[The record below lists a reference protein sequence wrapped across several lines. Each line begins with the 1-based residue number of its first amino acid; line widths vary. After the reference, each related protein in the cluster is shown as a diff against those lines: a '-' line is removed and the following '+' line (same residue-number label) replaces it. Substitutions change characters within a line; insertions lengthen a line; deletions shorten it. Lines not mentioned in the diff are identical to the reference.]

1 LSVSAALAIAGGF
14 LHGCM
19 RVPVFVDGDLAVDPV
34 DQDFLSALWDTGRS
48 TMPSLLRGLIL
59 AGTVVM
65 APHAHAAEADAGA
78 DAAPDPIVVTARK
91 RSEAVSDI
99 PFSLG
104 VLAGD
109 RLENGRSGAEDL
121 LFLAARSPSLYAEA
135 SSGRIFPRFYIR
147 GLGNT
152 DFDLNANG
160 PVSVVLDEVPL
171 ENPILRGFPLF
182 DVERVEVLRG
192 PQGTVF
198 GRNTPAGVVKFETVK
213 AGATDRSFAR
223 ASIARFDT
231 VDVEVGIGG
240 AIGSGFS
247 VRVAGLYQ
255 QRDDFVGNSF
265 AGGGE
270 RGFEQFRDFAG
281 RAQLGFDNGGRFKAN
296 LAIFGRDLT
305 GGSRV
310 FRANVIR
317 PGLGG
322 LVDNFD
328 RFSTAQDATQRLDS
342 DTLGVTLHTETEFGD
357 FTLSGVSN
365 YSQVRVDARG
375 DVDGGF
381 GAAFAPP
388 SGPGLIPFSAES
400 ADNITGHFQ
409 QSSEIRLSGPLA
421 SGFDVTIGGYYF
433 REKLEIE
440 NESFDTLAGGAR
452 NGLAEQDQRTTAFA
466 LFGSA
471 NIALSPKLELAAG
484 LRLSRENKDFVAE
497 RLIGPFGAPPLGPI
511 ERRLRATNL
520 SGDVSLRYALD
531 ADRSVYARYA
541 RGFRAPN
548 AQGRIVFGDA
558 VTIADTETID
568 SVEAGFKGRFLDGK
582 VKLQAS
588 AFYYRTSDQQ
598 LTAVGGAGNFNQ
610 LLNAD
615 HVRGHG
621 FELDLVIDPIKRLSL
636 SAGVSLNNTRIDDS
650 NLEVGVCGAP
660 CTVLDPINRVTG
672 NALINGNPL
681 PQAPRWIGQGA
692 ISYAAPVGRG
702 ELFSFAD
709 FAYRSNINFFL
720 YESVEFRD
728 RALFEVG
735 ARIGY
740 RSGGDKWEF
749 SLFGKN
755 IFDDTSIEGAI
766 DFNNFSGFVNEP
778 PIYGIEF
785 KKRF

>member
-1 LSVSAALAIAGGF
+1 MPALLRSLLLAASVLVAPQVRAADA
-14 LHGCM
+14 
-19 RVPVFVDGDLAVDPV
+19 
-34 DQDFLSALWDTGRS
+34 DTGAD
-48 TMPSLLRGLIL
+48 G
-59 AGTVVM
+59 
-65 APHAHAAEADAGA
+65 AA
-78 DAAPDPIVVTARK
+78 DPIVVTARK
-91 RSEAVSDI
+91 RSEAISDI
-99 PFSLG
+99 PFSIG
-104 VLAGD
+104 VLSGD
-109 RLENGRSGAEDL
+109 RLENARSGAEDL
-121 LFLAARSPSLYAEA
+121 LFLAARGPSLYAEA

-182 DVERVEVLRG
+182 DVDRVEVLRG
-192 PQGTVF
+192 PQGTLF
-198 GRNTPAGVVKFETVK
+198 GRNTPAGVVKLETVK
-213 AGATDRSFAR
+213 ADATDRSFAR
-223 ASIARFDT
+223 ASIARFNT
-231 VDVEVGIGG
+231 ADVEFGIGG
-240 AIGSGFS
+240 EIGGGFS

-255 QRDDFVGNSF
+255 QRDDFVDNSF

-270 RGFEQFRDFAG
+270 RGFEEFRDVAG

-296 LAIFGRDLT
+296 LAVFGRDLS
-305 GGSRV
+305 GGSRL

-317 PGLGG
+317 PGIGG
-322 LVDNFD
+322 LVDGFD

-342 DTLGVTLHTETEFGD
+342 DTLGATLHTETKFGE
-357 FTLSGVSN
+357 FTLAGVSN
-365 YSQVRVDARG
+365 YSRVRVAARG

-381 GAAFAPP
+381 GASFAPP
-388 SGPGLIPFSAES
+388 SGPGFIPFAAES

-409 QSSEIRLSGPLA
+409 QSSELRLSGPVA
-421 SGFDVTIGGYYF
+421 KGFDITVGGFYF

-452 NGLAEQDQRTTAFA
+452 NGLAEQDQRTTALA
-466 LFGSA
+466 LFGAA
-471 NIALSPKLELAAG
+471 NIALSPRLELAAG
-484 LRLSRENKDFVAE
+484 LRLSHETKNFAAE

-520 SGDVSLRYALD
+520 SGDVSLRYAID
-531 ADRSVYARYA
+531 SDRSVYARYA

-558 VTIADTETID
+558 VTVADTETID
-568 SVEAGFKGRFLDGK
+568 SIEAGFKGQFLYGK
-582 VKLQAS
+582 ARLQAS

-615 HVRGHG
+615 RVYGHG
-621 FELDLVIDPIKRLSL
+621 FEIDLAFDPVKRLSL
-636 SAGVSLNNTRIDDS
+636 SAGVSLNNTRIDDPD
-650 NLEVGVCGAP
+650 LEVGVCGAP
-660 CTVLDPINRVTG
+660 CAVLDPVNRATG
-672 NALINGNPL
+672 NALIDGNPL
-681 PQAPRWIGQGA
+681 PQAPRWIAHGA

-702 ELFSFAD
+702 ALFGSTD
-709 FAYRSNINFFL
+709 FAYRSTINFFL
-720 YESVEFRD
+720 YESAEFRD
-728 RALFEVG
+728 RSLFEVG
-735 ARIGY
+735 ARVGY
-740 RSGGDKWEF
+740 RSDGGKWEV